1 MTMPIRMNRTA
12 CAAIALSLG
21 FALAGCDTTAE
32 MNRSLNSVKQPVISR
47 ETFALDLSADSSGLS
62 VPEQRRL
69 AEWFQTM
76 NVGYGDRI
84 AVDDANGNFEAR
96 DDVARIAG
104 RHGLLL
110 SDGAPITNG
119 AVQPGTVRV
128 VITRS
133 RAEVPNCPDWS
144 THLADY
150 GTNTT
155 SSGYGCAVNGNLAA
169 MVADP
174 EHLIHG
180 ANGTG
185 DTVIMSSTKAIETYR
200 EQKPTG
206 ANGLPAVSSQEGTK

>member
-1 MTMPIRMNRTA
+1 MTMPIRMNRAA

-32 MNRSLNSVKQPVISR
+32 MNRSLNSVKQPVISH
-47 ETFALDLSADSSGLS
+47 ETFALDLSADTTGLP

-69 AEWFQTM
+69 ADWFQTM

-84 AVDDANGNFEAR
+84 AVDDAGGNFEAR
-96 DDVARIAG
+96 DDIARIAG

-110 SDGAPITNG
+110 SDGAPLTNG
-119 AVQPGTVRV
+119 VVEPGTVRV

-133 RAEVPNCPDWS
+133 RAGVPNCPDWS

-155 SSGYGCAVNGNLAA
+155 SSGYGCAINGNLAA

-174 EHLIHG
+174 EHLLHG

-200 EQKPTG
+200 EAKPTG
-206 ANGLPAVSSQEGTK
+206 ANGLPTVSTETGK